1 MSIPRS
7 ASISGVGVRVARDVD
22 ARAADGDDVTAVL
35 AFFRMELQVSLR
47 RVVGCHSFDSHPV
60 ARRNDAPRPHYV
72 AVRVER
78 FGRRAIAYDVGRA
91 RCERVDRLAVQ
102 MVVVRVGYQN
112 QIGFGQ
118 SCVIGIGV
126 YGVDVDRPA
135 LACRDGECGVFENVN
150 VSSRPSRATMV
161 SVG

>member
-1 MSIPRS
+1 M
-7 ASISGVGVRVARDVD
+7 
-22 ARAADGDDVTAVL
+22 L
-35 AFFRMELQVSLR
+35 
-47 RVVGCHSFDSHPV
+47 
-60 ARRNDAPRPHYV
+60 PRPHYV

-135 LACRDGECGVFENVN
+135 LACRDGECGVFEKRECQFPTVACDDGIGR
-150 VSSRPSRATMV
+150 VGGDSRTAMSEK
-161 SVG
+161 GE